1 MYRGLYFKIILIL
14 VIFTLIVMSVV
25 GAVLISSVLGY
36 YNDQFAACMTQNFG
50 EDAQLR
56 QYLVAAMTDADGDFA
71 AKQKSILAS
80 YASRLGI
87 DDYRNYYIL
96 DADGNFLNGSDTA
109 GGEALAET
117 PNLVAAMNGQ
127 LGDANTA
134 GSDYAD
140 YALPLTVG
148 DASCIIYLR
157 DTQDELH
164 EINWMLFSIILQ
176 ALFIGLLI
184 AILLSFFLARA
195 ISMPLSR
202 LTEGVQRVAKGDFKD
217 KISVHSAD
225 EIGVLTENF
234 NTMSRMLEENL
245 DEINGER
252 EKLETVLSCLKDA
265 VITFGKDGRPLQI
278 NRAATDLFADA
289 KREELTLDYIFSLLH
304 YESGGIDISLDDE
317 SGGDVPAVRYKGR
330 VYELYFGNIRYRDA
344 SSMREGVILVI
355 HDVTQSYELDRSRRE
370 FVANASHELR
380 TPLTTI
386 KMVIEA
392 LAGDEGV
399 TKNEMNK
406 SFLDMAETESTRM
419 ELLIKNLLTLSQLD
433 SKTMNFN
440 VREFDLE
447 ESVAYLAK
455 SLAVNASAHG
465 HKLTFDG
472 AYDPVIIRGDKIRIE
487 QILINI
493 TSNAIKYTPDGG
505 RISLRLHDLGDRA
518 VLPRGKGAFE
528 RQRRHGSR
536 PCHRKGI
543 CRRARRRHP
552 RFQHRRQGDNLHRHP
567 AEAGKAVKNQRMSAG
582 APKDTHNPGRGR
594 RLNDPPLRVPP
605 KGEGF
610 NTPTTFLKGERP
622 WKSAKP
628 FCLSA

>member
-14 VIFTLIVMSVV
+14 VIFILIVMSVV

-36 YNDQFAACMTQNFG
+36 YNDQFSSCMAQNLEG
-50 EDAQLR
+50 DAQLR
-56 QYLVAAMTDADGDFA
+56 QYLEAAMADGDADFA

-96 DADGNFLNGSDTA
+96 DADGGFLDGSDTA

-117 PNLVAAMNGQ
+117 PNLVAAINGR
-127 LGDANTA
+127 LGSENTA

-148 DASCIIYLR
+148 DTSCIIYLR

-176 ALFIGLLI
+176 ALFVGLLI

-217 KISVHSAD
+217 KISVHSSD

-265 VITFGKDGRPLQI
+265 VITFGQDGRPLQI

-304 YESGGIDISLDDE
+304 YEGGGIDISLDD
-317 SGGDVPAVRYKGR
+317 GGDVPAVRYNGK

-433 SKTMNFN
+433 SKTMSFN

-447 ESVAYLAK
+447 ESLAYLAK

-472 AYDPVIIRGDKIRIE
+472 AYDPVIIRGDRIRIE

-518 VLPRGKGAFE
+518 EVTITDNGVGIPAEDIPHLFERFYRVEKARSSDKGGTGLGLAIAREFAAAHGGDIRVSSIVGKG
-528 RQRRHGSR
+528 
-536 PCHRKGI
+536 
-543 CRRARRRHP
+543 
-552 RFQHRRQGDNLHRHP
+552 
-567 AEAGKAVKNQRMSAG
+567 
-582 APKDTHNPGRGR
+582 
-594 RLNDPPLRVPP
+594 
-605 KGEGF
+605 
-610 NTPTTFLKGERP
+610 TTFTVTLPKQG
-622 WKSAKP
+622 K
-628 FCLSA
+628 L

>member
-14 VIFTLIVMSVV
+14 VIFILIVMSVV

-36 YNDQFAACMTQNFG
+36 YNDQFSSCMAQNLEG
-50 EDAQLR
+50 DAQLR
-56 QYLVAAMTDADGDFA
+56 QYLEAAMADGDADFA

-96 DADGNFLNGSDTA
+96 DADGSFLDGSDTA

-117 PNLVAAMNGQ
+117 PNLVAAINGR
-127 LGDANTA
+127 LGSENTA

-148 DASCIIYLR
+148 DTSCIIYLR

-217 KISVHSAD
+217 KISVHSSD

-265 VITFGKDGRPLQI
+265 VITFGQDGRPLQI

-304 YESGGIDISLDDE
+304 YEGGGIDISLDD
-317 SGGDVPAVRYKGR
+317 GGDVPAVRYNGK

-433 SKTMNFN
+433 SKTMSFN

-447 ESVAYLAK
+447 ESIAYLAK

-472 AYDPVIIRGDKIRIE
+472 AYDPVIIRGDRIRIE

-518 VLPRGKGAFE
+518 EVTITDNGVGIPAEDIPHLFERFYRVEKARSSDKGGTGLGLAIAREFAAAHGGDIRVSSIVGKG
-528 RQRRHGSR
+528 
-536 PCHRKGI
+536 
-543 CRRARRRHP
+543 
-552 RFQHRRQGDNLHRHP
+552 
-567 AEAGKAVKNQRMSAG
+567 
-582 APKDTHNPGRGR
+582 
-594 RLNDPPLRVPP
+594 
-605 KGEGF
+605 
-610 NTPTTFLKGERP
+610 TTFTVTLPKQG
-622 WKSAKP
+622 K
-628 FCLSA
+628 L

>member
-234 NTMSRMLEENL
+234 NTMSRMLGENL

-518 VLPRGKGAFE
+518 EITITDNGVGIPEEDIPHLFERFYRVEKARSSDKGGTGLGLAIAKEFAVAHGGDIRVSSIVGKG
-528 RQRRHGSR
+528 
-536 PCHRKGI
+536 
-543 CRRARRRHP
+543 
-552 RFQHRRQGDNLHRHP
+552 
-567 AEAGKAVKNQRMSAG
+567 
-582 APKDTHNPGRGR
+582 
-594 RLNDPPLRVPP
+594 
-605 KGEGF
+605 
-610 NTPTTFLKGERP
+610 TTFTVTLPKQG
-622 WKSAKP
+622 K
-628 FCLSA
+628 L

>member
-36 YNDQFAACMTQNFG
+36 YNDQFSACMTQNFG

-518 VLPRGKGAFE
+518 EITITDNGVGIPEEDIPHLFERFYRVEKARSSDKGGTGLGLAIAKEFAVAHGGDIRVSSIVGKG
-528 RQRRHGSR
+528 
-536 PCHRKGI
+536 
-543 CRRARRRHP
+543 
-552 RFQHRRQGDNLHRHP
+552 
-567 AEAGKAVKNQRMSAG
+567 
-582 APKDTHNPGRGR
+582 
-594 RLNDPPLRVPP
+594 
-605 KGEGF
+605 
-610 NTPTTFLKGERP
+610 TTFTVTLPKQG
-622 WKSAKP
+622 K
-628 FCLSA
+628 L

>member
-14 VIFTLIVMSVV
+14 VIFILIVMSVV

-36 YNDQFAACMTQNFG
+36 YNDQFSSCMAQNLEG
-50 EDAQLR
+50 DAQLR
-56 QYLVAAMTDADGDFA
+56 QYLEAAMADGDADFA

-96 DADGNFLNGSDTA
+96 DADGGFLDGSDTA

-117 PNLVAAMNGQ
+117 PNLVAAINGR
-127 LGDANTA
+127 LGSENTA

-148 DASCIIYLR
+148 DTSCIIYLR

-176 ALFIGLLI
+176 ALFVGLLI

-217 KISVHSAD
+217 KISVHSND

-265 VITFGKDGRPLQI
+265 VITFGQDGKPLQI

-304 YESGGIDISLDDE
+304 YESGGIDISLDD
-317 SGGDVPAVRYKGR
+317 GGDVPAVRYKGK

-344 SSMREGVILVI
+344 TSMREGVILVI

-392 LAGDEGV
+392 LSADEGV

-447 ESVAYLAK
+447 ESLAYLAK

-472 AYDPVIIRGDKIRIE
+472 AYDPVVIRGDKIRIE

-505 RISLRLHDLGDRA
+505 RISLRLRDIGDA
-518 VLPRGKGAFE
+518 AEVSITDNGVGIPEEDIPHLFE
-528 RQRRHGSR
+528 RFYRVEKARSSDKGGTGLGLAIAKEFAAAHGGDIRVSSIVS
-536 PCHRKGI
+536 KG
-543 CRRARRRHP
+543 
-552 RFQHRRQGDNLHRHP
+552 
-567 AEAGKAVKNQRMSAG
+567 
-582 APKDTHNPGRGR
+582 
-594 RLNDPPLRVPP
+594 
-605 KGEGF
+605 
-610 NTPTTFLKGERP
+610 TTFTVTLPKQG
-622 WKSAKP
+622 K
-628 FCLSA
+628 L

>member
-96 DADGNFLNGSDTA
+96 DADGDFLDGSDTA

-164 EINWMLFSIILQ
+164 EINWMLFSITLQ

-455 SLAVNASAHG
+455 SLAVNASARG

-518 VLPRGKGAFE
+518 EITITDNGVGIPEEDIPHLFERFYRVEKARSSDKGGTGLGLAIAKEFAVAHGGDIRVSSIVGKG
-528 RQRRHGSR
+528 
-536 PCHRKGI
+536 
-543 CRRARRRHP
+543 
-552 RFQHRRQGDNLHRHP
+552 
-567 AEAGKAVKNQRMSAG
+567 
-582 APKDTHNPGRGR
+582 
-594 RLNDPPLRVPP
+594 
-605 KGEGF
+605 
-610 NTPTTFLKGERP
+610 TTFTVTLPKQG
-622 WKSAKP
+622 K
-628 FCLSA
+628 L

>member
-96 DADGNFLNGSDTA
+96 DADGDFLDGSDTA

-447 ESVAYLAK
+447 ESVAFLAK

-518 VLPRGKGAFE
+518 EITITDNGVGIPEEDIPHLFERFYRVEKARSSDKGGTGLGLAIAKEFAVAHGGDIRVSSIVGKG
-528 RQRRHGSR
+528 
-536 PCHRKGI
+536 
-543 CRRARRRHP
+543 
-552 RFQHRRQGDNLHRHP
+552 
-567 AEAGKAVKNQRMSAG
+567 
-582 APKDTHNPGRGR
+582 
-594 RLNDPPLRVPP
+594 
-605 KGEGF
+605 
-610 NTPTTFLKGERP
+610 TTFTVTLPKQG
-622 WKSAKP
+622 K
-628 FCLSA
+628 L

>member
-14 VIFTLIVMSVV
+14 VIFILIVMSVV

-36 YNDQFAACMTQNFG
+36 YNEQFSSCMAQNLEG
-50 EDAQLR
+50 DAQLR
-56 QYLVAAMTDADGDFA
+56 QYLEAAMADGDADFA

-96 DADGNFLNGSDTA
+96 DADGGFLDGSDTA

-117 PNLVAAMNGQ
+117 PNLVAAINGR
-127 LGDANTA
+127 LGSENTA

-148 DASCIIYLR
+148 DTSCIIYLR

-217 KISVHSAD
+217 KISVHSSD

-265 VITFGKDGRPLQI
+265 VITFGQDGRPLQI

-304 YESGGIDISLDDE
+304 YEGGGIDISLDD
-317 SGGDVPAVRYKGR
+317 GGDVPAVRYNGK

-433 SKTMNFN
+433 SKTMSFN

-447 ESVAYLAK
+447 ESLAYLAK

-472 AYDPVIIRGDKIRIE
+472 AYDPVIIRGDRIRIE

-518 VLPRGKGAFE
+518 EITITDNGVGIPAEDIPHLFERFYRVEKARSSDKGGTGLGLAIAREFAAAHGGDIRVSSIVGKG
-528 RQRRHGSR
+528 
-536 PCHRKGI
+536 
-543 CRRARRRHP
+543 
-552 RFQHRRQGDNLHRHP
+552 
-567 AEAGKAVKNQRMSAG
+567 
-582 APKDTHNPGRGR
+582 
-594 RLNDPPLRVPP
+594 
-605 KGEGF
+605 
-610 NTPTTFLKGERP
+610 TTFTVTLPKQG
-622 WKSAKP
+622 K
-628 FCLSA
+628 L

>member
-330 VYELYFGNIRYRDA
+330 VYVLYFGNIRYRDA

-518 VLPRGKGAFE
+518 EITITDNGVGIPEEDIPHLFERFYRVEKARSSDKGGTGLGLAIAKEFAVAHGGDIRVSSIVGKG
-528 RQRRHGSR
+528 
-536 PCHRKGI
+536 
-543 CRRARRRHP
+543 
-552 RFQHRRQGDNLHRHP
+552 
-567 AEAGKAVKNQRMSAG
+567 
-582 APKDTHNPGRGR
+582 
-594 RLNDPPLRVPP
+594 
-605 KGEGF
+605 
-610 NTPTTFLKGERP
+610 TTFTVTLPKQG
-622 WKSAKP
+622 K
-628 FCLSA
+628 L

>member
-56 QYLVAAMTDADGDFA
+56 QYLMAAMTDADGDFA

-96 DADGNFLNGSDTA
+96 DADGNFLDGSDTA

-518 VLPRGKGAFE
+518 EITITDNGVGIPEEDIPHLFERFYRVEKARSSDKGGTGLGLAIAKEFAVAHGGDIRVSSIVGKG
-528 RQRRHGSR
+528 
-536 PCHRKGI
+536 
-543 CRRARRRHP
+543 
-552 RFQHRRQGDNLHRHP
+552 
-567 AEAGKAVKNQRMSAG
+567 
-582 APKDTHNPGRGR
+582 
-594 RLNDPPLRVPP
+594 
-605 KGEGF
+605 
-610 NTPTTFLKGERP
+610 TTFTVTLPKQG
-622 WKSAKP
+622 K
-628 FCLSA
+628 L

>member
-14 VIFTLIVMSVV
+14 VIFILIVMSVV

-36 YNDQFAACMTQNFG
+36 YNDQFSSCMAQNLEG
-50 EDAQLR
+50 DAQLR
-56 QYLVAAMTDADGDFA
+56 QYLEAAMADGDADFA

-87 DDYRNYYIL
+87 VDYRNYYIL
-96 DADGNFLNGSDTA
+96 DADGSFLDGSDTA

-117 PNLVAAMNGQ
+117 PNLVAAINGR
-127 LGDANTA
+127 LGSENTA

-148 DASCIIYLR
+148 DTSCIIYLR

-176 ALFIGLLI
+176 ALFVGLLI

-217 KISVHSAD
+217 KISVHSSD

-265 VITFGKDGRPLQI
+265 VITFGQDGRPLQI

-304 YESGGIDISLDDE
+304 YEGGGIDISLDD
-317 SGGDVPAVRYKGR
+317 GGDVPAVRYNGK

-433 SKTMNFN
+433 SKTMSFN

-447 ESVAYLAK
+447 ESIAYLAK

-472 AYDPVIIRGDKIRIE
+472 AYDPVIIRGDRIRIE

-518 VLPRGKGAFE
+518 EVTITDNGVGIPAEDIPHLFERFYRVEKARSSDKGGTGLGLAIAREFAAAHGGDIRVSSIVGKG
-528 RQRRHGSR
+528 
-536 PCHRKGI
+536 
-543 CRRARRRHP
+543 
-552 RFQHRRQGDNLHRHP
+552 
-567 AEAGKAVKNQRMSAG
+567 
-582 APKDTHNPGRGR
+582 
-594 RLNDPPLRVPP
+594 
-605 KGEGF
+605 
-610 NTPTTFLKGERP
+610 TTFTVTLPKQG
-622 WKSAKP
+622 K
-628 FCLSA
+628 L

>member
-96 DADGNFLNGSDTA
+96 DADGNFLDGSDTA

-317 SGGDVPAVRYKGR
+317 SSGDVPAVRYKGR

-455 SLAVNASAHG
+455 SLAVNASARG

-518 VLPRGKGAFE
+518 EITITDNGVGIPEEDIPHLFERFYRVEKARSSDKGGTGLGLAIAKEFAVAHGGDIRVSSIVGKG
-528 RQRRHGSR
+528 
-536 PCHRKGI
+536 
-543 CRRARRRHP
+543 
-552 RFQHRRQGDNLHRHP
+552 
-567 AEAGKAVKNQRMSAG
+567 
-582 APKDTHNPGRGR
+582 
-594 RLNDPPLRVPP
+594 
-605 KGEGF
+605 
-610 NTPTTFLKGERP
+610 TTFTVTLPKQG
-622 WKSAKP
+622 K
-628 FCLSA
+628 L

>member
-14 VIFTLIVMSVV
+14 VIFILIVMSVV

-36 YNDQFAACMTQNFG
+36 YNDQFSSCMAQNLEG
-50 EDAQLR
+50 DAQLR
-56 QYLVAAMTDADGDFA
+56 QYLEAAMADGDADFA

-96 DADGNFLNGSDTA
+96 DADGGFLDGSDTA

-117 PNLVAAMNGQ
+117 PNLVAAINGR
-127 LGDANTA
+127 LGSENTA

-148 DASCIIYLR
+148 DTSCIIYLR

-176 ALFIGLLI
+176 ALFVGLLI

-217 KISVHSAD
+217 KISVHSSD

-265 VITFGKDGRPLQI
+265 VITFGQDGRPLQI

-304 YESGGIDISLDDE
+304 YEGGGIDISLDD
-317 SGGDVPAVRYKGR
+317 GGDVPAVRYNGK

-433 SKTMNFN
+433 SKTMSFN

-447 ESVAYLAK
+447 ESIAYLSK

-472 AYDPVIIRGDKIRIE
+472 AYDPVIIRGDRIRIE

-518 VLPRGKGAFE
+518 EVTITDNGVGIPAEDIPHLFERFYRVEKARSSDKGGTGLGLAIAREFAAAHGGDIRVSSIVGKG
-528 RQRRHGSR
+528 
-536 PCHRKGI
+536 
-543 CRRARRRHP
+543 
-552 RFQHRRQGDNLHRHP
+552 
-567 AEAGKAVKNQRMSAG
+567 
-582 APKDTHNPGRGR
+582 
-594 RLNDPPLRVPP
+594 
-605 KGEGF
+605 
-610 NTPTTFLKGERP
+610 TTFTVTLPKQG
-622 WKSAKP
+622 K
-628 FCLSA
+628 L

>member
-14 VIFTLIVMSVV
+14 VIFILIVMSVV
-25 GAVLISSVLGY
+25 GAVLVSSVLGY
-36 YNDQFAACMTQNFG
+36 YNDQFSTCMTQNFEG
-50 EDAQLR
+50 DAQLR
-56 QYLVAAMTDADGDFA
+56 QYLVAAMADGTDDFVT
-71 AKQKSILAS
+71 KQKSILAS

-96 DADGNFLNGSDTA
+96 DADGSFLDGSDTA

-117 PNLVAAMNGQ
+117 PNLVAALSGS
-127 LGDANTA
+127 LGNENTA

-148 DASCIIYLR
+148 DAACIIYLR

-176 ALFIGLLI
+176 ALFVGLLI

-217 KISVHSAD
+217 KISVHSND

-304 YESGGIDISLDDE
+304 YESGGIDISLDD
-317 SGGDVPAVRYKGR
+317 GGDVPAVRYKGK

-344 SSMREGVILVI
+344 TGMREGVILVI

-392 LAGDEGV
+392 LSADEGV

-447 ESVAYLAK
+447 ESLA
-455 SLAVNASAHG
+455 
-465 HKLTFDG
+465 
-472 AYDPVIIRGDKIRIE
+472 
-487 QILINI
+487 
-493 TSNAIKYTPDGG
+493 
-505 RISLRLHDLGDRA
+505 
-518 VLPRGKGAFE
+518 
-528 RQRRHGSR
+528 
-536 PCHRKGI
+536 
-543 CRRARRRHP
+543 
-552 RFQHRRQGDNLHRHP
+552 
-567 AEAGKAVKNQRMSAG
+567 
-582 APKDTHNPGRGR
+582 
-594 RLNDPPLRVPP
+594 
-605 KGEGF
+605 
-610 NTPTTFLKGERP
+610 
-622 WKSAKP
+622 
-628 FCLSA
+628 

>member
-14 VIFTLIVMSVV
+14 VIFILIVMSVV
-25 GAVLISSVLGY
+25 GAVLVSSVLGY
-36 YNDQFAACMTQNFG
+36 YNDQFSTCMTQNFEG
-50 EDAQLR
+50 DAQLR
-56 QYLVAAMTDADGDFA
+56 QYLVAAMADGTDDFVT
-71 AKQKSILAS
+71 KQKSILAS

-96 DADGNFLNGSDTA
+96 DADGSFLDGSDTA

-117 PNLVAAMNGQ
+117 PNLVAALSGS
-127 LGDANTA
+127 LGNESTA

-148 DASCIIYLR
+148 DAACIIYLR

-176 ALFIGLLI
+176 ALFVGLLI

-217 KISVHSAD
+217 KISVHSND

-304 YESGGIDISLDDE
+304 YESGGIDISLDD
-317 SGGDVPAVRYKGR
+317 GGDVPAVRYKGK

-344 SSMREGVILVI
+344 TGMREGVILVI

-392 LAGDEGV
+392 LSADEGV

-447 ESVAYLAK
+447 ESLAYLAK

-472 AYDPVIIRGDKIRIE
+472 AYDPVFIRGDKIRIE

-505 RISLRLHDLGDRA
+505 RISLRLRDLGDTAEVSITDNGVGIPEEDIPHLFERFYRVEKA
-518 VLPRGKGAFE
+518 RSSDKGGTGLGLAIAKEFAAAHGGDIRVSSIVGKG
-528 RQRRHGSR
+528 
-536 PCHRKGI
+536 
-543 CRRARRRHP
+543 
-552 RFQHRRQGDNLHRHP
+552 
-567 AEAGKAVKNQRMSAG
+567 
-582 APKDTHNPGRGR
+582 
-594 RLNDPPLRVPP
+594 
-605 KGEGF
+605 
-610 NTPTTFLKGERP
+610 TTFTVTLPKHG
-622 WKSAKP
+622 K
-628 FCLSA
+628 L

>member
-1 MYRGLYFKIILIL
+1 MYRGLYFKIILVL

-518 VLPRGKGAFE
+518 EITITDNGVGIPEEDIPHLFERFYRVEKARSSDKGGTGLGLAIAKEFAVAHGGDIRVSSIVGKG
-528 RQRRHGSR
+528 
-536 PCHRKGI
+536 
-543 CRRARRRHP
+543 
-552 RFQHRRQGDNLHRHP
+552 
-567 AEAGKAVKNQRMSAG
+567 
-582 APKDTHNPGRGR
+582 
-594 RLNDPPLRVPP
+594 
-605 KGEGF
+605 
-610 NTPTTFLKGERP
+610 TTFTVTLPKQG
-622 WKSAKP
+622 K
-628 FCLSA
+628 L

>member
-56 QYLVAAMTDADGDFA
+56 QYLVAAMTGADGDFA

-96 DADGNFLNGSDTA
+96 DADGNFLDGSDTA

-518 VLPRGKGAFE
+518 EITITDNGVGIPEEDIPHLFERFYRVEKARSSDKGGTGLGLAIAKEFAAAHGGDIRVSSIVGKG
-528 RQRRHGSR
+528 
-536 PCHRKGI
+536 
-543 CRRARRRHP
+543 
-552 RFQHRRQGDNLHRHP
+552 
-567 AEAGKAVKNQRMSAG
+567 
-582 APKDTHNPGRGR
+582 
-594 RLNDPPLRVPP
+594 
-605 KGEGF
+605 
-610 NTPTTFLKGERP
+610 TTFTVTLPKQG
-622 WKSAKP
+622 K
-628 FCLSA
+628 L

>member
-14 VIFTLIVMSVV
+14 VIFILIVMSVV

-36 YNDQFAACMTQNFG
+36 YNDQFSSCMAQNLEG
-50 EDAQLR
+50 DAQLR
-56 QYLVAAMTDADGDFA
+56 QYLEAAMADGDADFA

-96 DADGNFLNGSDTA
+96 DADGGFLDGSDTA

-117 PNLVAAMNGQ
+117 PNLVAAINGR
-127 LGDANTA
+127 LGSENTA

-148 DASCIIYLR
+148 DTSCIIYLR

-176 ALFIGLLI
+176 ALFVGLLI

-217 KISVHSAD
+217 KISVHSSD

-265 VITFGKDGRPLQI
+265 VITFGQDGRPLQI

-304 YESGGIDISLDDE
+304 YEGGGIDISLDD
-317 SGGDVPAVRYKGR
+317 GGDVPAVRYNGK

-433 SKTMNFN
+433 SKTMSFN

-447 ESVAYLAK
+447 ESLAYLAK

-472 AYDPVIIRGDKIRIE
+472 AYDPVIIRGDRIRIE

-518 VLPRGKGAFE
+518 EITITDNGVGIPAEDIPHLFERFYRVEKARSSDKGGTGLGLAIAREFAAAHGGDIRVSSIVGKG
-528 RQRRHGSR
+528 
-536 PCHRKGI
+536 
-543 CRRARRRHP
+543 
-552 RFQHRRQGDNLHRHP
+552 
-567 AEAGKAVKNQRMSAG
+567 
-582 APKDTHNPGRGR
+582 
-594 RLNDPPLRVPP
+594 
-605 KGEGF
+605 
-610 NTPTTFLKGERP
+610 TTFTVTLPKQG
-622 WKSAKP
+622 K
-628 FCLSA
+628 L

>member
-96 DADGNFLNGSDTA
+96 DADGNFLDGSDTA

-518 VLPRGKGAFE
+518 EITITDNGVGIPEEDIPHLFERFYRVEKARSSDKGGTGLGLAIAKEFAVAHGGDIRVSSIVGKG
-528 RQRRHGSR
+528 
-536 PCHRKGI
+536 
-543 CRRARRRHP
+543 
-552 RFQHRRQGDNLHRHP
+552 
-567 AEAGKAVKNQRMSAG
+567 
-582 APKDTHNPGRGR
+582 
-594 RLNDPPLRVPP
+594 
-605 KGEGF
+605 
-610 NTPTTFLKGERP
+610 TTFTVTLPKQG
-622 WKSAKP
+622 K
-628 FCLSA
+628 L

>member
-96 DADGNFLNGSDTA
+96 DAGGNFLDGSDTA

-127 LGDANTA
+127 LGDADTA

-518 VLPRGKGAFE
+518 EITITDNGVGIPEEDLPHLFERFYRVEKARSSDKGGTGLGLAIAKEFAAAHGGDIRVSSIVGKG
-528 RQRRHGSR
+528 
-536 PCHRKGI
+536 
-543 CRRARRRHP
+543 
-552 RFQHRRQGDNLHRHP
+552 
-567 AEAGKAVKNQRMSAG
+567 
-582 APKDTHNPGRGR
+582 
-594 RLNDPPLRVPP
+594 
-605 KGEGF
+605 
-610 NTPTTFLKGERP
+610 TTFTVTLPKQG
-622 WKSAKP
+622 K
-628 FCLSA
+628 L

>member
-56 QYLVAAMTDADGDFA
+56 QYLVAAMTDAVGDFA

-96 DADGNFLNGSDTA
+96 DADGNFLDGSDTA

-317 SGGDVPAVRYKGR
+317 SSGDVPAVRYKGR

-455 SLAVNASAHG
+455 SLAVNASARG

-518 VLPRGKGAFE
+518 EITITDNGVGIPEEDIPHLFERFYRVEKARSSDKGGTGLGLAIAKEFAVAHGGDIRVSSIVGKG
-528 RQRRHGSR
+528 
-536 PCHRKGI
+536 
-543 CRRARRRHP
+543 
-552 RFQHRRQGDNLHRHP
+552 
-567 AEAGKAVKNQRMSAG
+567 
-582 APKDTHNPGRGR
+582 
-594 RLNDPPLRVPP
+594 
-605 KGEGF
+605 
-610 NTPTTFLKGERP
+610 TTFTVTLPKQG
-622 WKSAKP
+622 K
-628 FCLSA
+628 L

>member
-14 VIFTLIVMSVV
+14 VIFILIVMSVV

-36 YNDQFAACMTQNFG
+36 YNDQFSSCMAQNLEG
-50 EDAQLR
+50 DAQLR
-56 QYLVAAMTDADGDFA
+56 QYLEAAMADGDADFA

-96 DADGNFLNGSDTA
+96 DADGGFLDGSDTA

-117 PNLVAAMNGQ
+117 PNLVAAINGR
-127 LGDANTA
+127 LGSENTA

-148 DASCIIYLR
+148 DTSCIIYLR

-176 ALFIGLLI
+176 ALFVGLLI

-217 KISVHSAD
+217 KISVHSSD

-265 VITFGKDGRPLQI
+265 VITFGQDGRPLQI

-304 YESGGIDISLDDE
+304 YEGGGIDISLDD
-317 SGGDVPAVRYKGR
+317 GGDVPAVRYNGK

-433 SKTMNFN
+433 SKTMSFN

-447 ESVAYLAK
+447 ESIAYLAK

-472 AYDPVIIRGDKIRIE
+472 AYNPVIIRGDRIRIE

-518 VLPRGKGAFE
+518 EVTITDNGVGIPAEDIPHLFERFYRVEKARSSDKGGTGLGLAIAREFAAAHGGDIRVSSIVGKG
-528 RQRRHGSR
+528 
-536 PCHRKGI
+536 
-543 CRRARRRHP
+543 
-552 RFQHRRQGDNLHRHP
+552 
-567 AEAGKAVKNQRMSAG
+567 
-582 APKDTHNPGRGR
+582 
-594 RLNDPPLRVPP
+594 
-605 KGEGF
+605 
-610 NTPTTFLKGERP
+610 TTFTVTLPKQG
-622 WKSAKP
+622 K
-628 FCLSA
+628 L

>member
-56 QYLVAAMTDADGDFA
+56 QYLEAAMTGADGDFA

-96 DADGNFLNGSDTA
+96 DADGNFLDGSDTA

-234 NTMSRMLEENL
+234 NTMSRMLEGNL

-455 SLAVNASAHG
+455 SLAVNASARG

-505 RISLRLHDLGDRA
+505 RISLRLQDLGDRA
-518 VLPRGKGAFE
+518 EVTVTDNGVGIPEEDIPHLFERFYRVEKARSSDKGGTGLGLAIAKEFAAAHGGDIRVSSIVGKG
-528 RQRRHGSR
+528 
-536 PCHRKGI
+536 
-543 CRRARRRHP
+543 
-552 RFQHRRQGDNLHRHP
+552 
-567 AEAGKAVKNQRMSAG
+567 
-582 APKDTHNPGRGR
+582 
-594 RLNDPPLRVPP
+594 
-605 KGEGF
+605 
-610 NTPTTFLKGERP
+610 TTFTVTLPKQG
-622 WKSAKP
+622 K
-628 FCLSA
+628 L

>member
-14 VIFTLIVMSVV
+14 VIFILIVMSVV

-36 YNDQFAACMTQNFG
+36 YNEQFSSCMAQNLEG
-50 EDAQLR
+50 DAQLR
-56 QYLVAAMTDADGDFA
+56 QYLEAAMADGDADFA

-96 DADGNFLNGSDTA
+96 DADGGFLDGSDTA

-117 PNLVAAMNGQ
+117 PNLVAAINGR
-127 LGDANTA
+127 LGSENTA

-148 DASCIIYLR
+148 DTSCIIYLR

-217 KISVHSAD
+217 KISVHSSD

-265 VITFGKDGRPLQI
+265 VITFGQDGRPLQI

-304 YESGGIDISLDDE
+304 YEGGGIDISLDD
-317 SGGDVPAVRYKGR
+317 GGDVPAVRYNGK

-433 SKTMNFN
+433 SKTMSFN

-447 ESVAYLAK
+447 ESIAYLAK

-472 AYDPVIIRGDKIRIE
+472 AYDPVIIRGDRIRIE

-518 VLPRGKGAFE
+518 EVTITDNGVGIPAEDIPHLFERFYRVEKARSSDKGGTGLGLAIAREFAAAHGGDIRVSSIVGKG
-528 RQRRHGSR
+528 
-536 PCHRKGI
+536 
-543 CRRARRRHP
+543 
-552 RFQHRRQGDNLHRHP
+552 
-567 AEAGKAVKNQRMSAG
+567 
-582 APKDTHNPGRGR
+582 
-594 RLNDPPLRVPP
+594 
-605 KGEGF
+605 
-610 NTPTTFLKGERP
+610 TTFTVTLPKQG
-622 WKSAKP
+622 K
-628 FCLSA
+628 L

>member
-317 SGGDVPAVRYKGR
+317 GGGDVPAVRYKGR

-518 VLPRGKGAFE
+518 EITITDNGVGIPEEDIPHLFERFYRVEKARSSDKGGTGLGLAIAKEFAVAHGGDIRVSSIVGKG
-528 RQRRHGSR
+528 
-536 PCHRKGI
+536 
-543 CRRARRRHP
+543 
-552 RFQHRRQGDNLHRHP
+552 
-567 AEAGKAVKNQRMSAG
+567 
-582 APKDTHNPGRGR
+582 
-594 RLNDPPLRVPP
+594 
-605 KGEGF
+605 
-610 NTPTTFLKGERP
+610 TTFTVTLPKQG
-622 WKSAKP
+622 K
-628 FCLSA
+628 L

>member
-14 VIFTLIVMSVV
+14 VIFILIVMSVV

-36 YNDQFAACMTQNFG
+36 YNDQFSSCMAQNLEG
-50 EDAQLR
+50 DAQLR
-56 QYLVAAMTDADGDFA
+56 QYLEAAMADGDADFA

-96 DADGNFLNGSDTA
+96 DADGGFLDGSDTA

-117 PNLVAAMNGQ
+117 PNLVAAINGR
-127 LGDANTA
+127 LGSENTA

-148 DASCIIYLR
+148 DTSCIIYLR

-176 ALFIGLLI
+176 ALFVGLLI

-217 KISVHSAD
+217 KISVHSSD

-265 VITFGKDGRPLQI
+265 VITFGQDGRPLQI

-304 YESGGIDISLDDE
+304 YEGGGIDISLDD
-317 SGGDVPAVRYKGR
+317 GGDVPAVRYNGK

-433 SKTMNFN
+433 SKTMSFN

-447 ESVAYLAK
+447 ESIAYLAK

-518 VLPRGKGAFE
+518 EVTITDNGVGIPAEDIPHLFERFYRVEKARSSDKGGTGLGLAIAREFAAAHGGDIRVSSIVGKG
-528 RQRRHGSR
+528 
-536 PCHRKGI
+536 
-543 CRRARRRHP
+543 
-552 RFQHRRQGDNLHRHP
+552 
-567 AEAGKAVKNQRMSAG
+567 
-582 APKDTHNPGRGR
+582 
-594 RLNDPPLRVPP
+594 
-605 KGEGF
+605 
-610 NTPTTFLKGERP
+610 TTFTVTLPKQG
-622 WKSAKP
+622 K
-628 FCLSA
+628 L

>member
-71 AKQKSILAS
+71 VKQKSILAS

-96 DADGNFLNGSDTA
+96 DADGDFLDGSDTA

-518 VLPRGKGAFE
+518 EITITDNGVGIPEEDLPHLFERFYRVEKARSSDKGGTGLGLAIAKEFAVAHGGDIRVSSIVGKG
-528 RQRRHGSR
+528 
-536 PCHRKGI
+536 
-543 CRRARRRHP
+543 
-552 RFQHRRQGDNLHRHP
+552 
-567 AEAGKAVKNQRMSAG
+567 
-582 APKDTHNPGRGR
+582 
-594 RLNDPPLRVPP
+594 
-605 KGEGF
+605 
-610 NTPTTFLKGERP
+610 TTFTVTLPKQG
-622 WKSAKP
+622 K
-628 FCLSA
+628 L

>member
-202 LTEGVQRVAKGDFKD
+202 LTEGVQRVAKGNFKD

-518 VLPRGKGAFE
+518 EITITDNGVGIPEEDIPHLFERFYRVEKARSSDKGGTGLGLAIAKEFAVAHGGDIRVSSIVGKG
-528 RQRRHGSR
+528 
-536 PCHRKGI
+536 
-543 CRRARRRHP
+543 
-552 RFQHRRQGDNLHRHP
+552 
-567 AEAGKAVKNQRMSAG
+567 
-582 APKDTHNPGRGR
+582 
-594 RLNDPPLRVPP
+594 
-605 KGEGF
+605 
-610 NTPTTFLKGERP
+610 TTFTVTLPKQG
-622 WKSAKP
+622 K
-628 FCLSA
+628 L

>member
-14 VIFTLIVMSVV
+14 VIFILIVMSVV

-36 YNDQFAACMTQNFG
+36 YNDQFSSCMAQNLEG
-50 EDAQLR
+50 DAQLR
-56 QYLVAAMTDADGDFA
+56 QYLEAAMADGDADFA

-96 DADGNFLNGSDTA
+96 DADGGFLDGSDTA

-117 PNLVAAMNGQ
+117 PNLVAAINGR
-127 LGDANTA
+127 LGSENTA

-148 DASCIIYLR
+148 DTSCIIYLR

-217 KISVHSAD
+217 KISVHSSD

-265 VITFGKDGRPLQI
+265 VITFGQDGRPLQI

-289 KREELTLDYIFSLLH
+289 KREDLTLDYIFSLLH
-304 YESGGIDISLDDE
+304 YEGGGIDISLDD
-317 SGGDVPAVRYKGR
+317 GGDVPAVRYNGK

-433 SKTMNFN
+433 SKTMSFN

-447 ESVAYLAK
+447 ESIAYLAK

-472 AYDPVIIRGDKIRIE
+472 AYDPVIIRGDRIRIE

-518 VLPRGKGAFE
+518 EVTITDNGVGIPAEDIPHLFERFYRVEKARSSDKGGTGLGLAIAREFAAAHGGDIRVSSIVGKG
-528 RQRRHGSR
+528 
-536 PCHRKGI
+536 
-543 CRRARRRHP
+543 
-552 RFQHRRQGDNLHRHP
+552 
-567 AEAGKAVKNQRMSAG
+567 
-582 APKDTHNPGRGR
+582 
-594 RLNDPPLRVPP
+594 
-605 KGEGF
+605 
-610 NTPTTFLKGERP
+610 TTFTVTLPKQG
-622 WKSAKP
+622 K
-628 FCLSA
+628 L

>member
-56 QYLVAAMTDADGDFA
+56 QYLEAAMTGADGDFA

-96 DADGNFLNGSDTA
+96 DADGNFLDGSDTA

-317 SGGDVPAVRYKGR
+317 GDGDVPAVRYKGR

-455 SLAVNASAHG
+455 SLAVNASARG

-505 RISLRLHDLGDRA
+505 RISLRLQDLGDRA
-518 VLPRGKGAFE
+518 EVTVTDNGVGIPEEDIPHLFERFYRVEKARSSDKGGTGLGLAIAKEFAAAHGGDIRVSSIVGKG
-528 RQRRHGSR
+528 
-536 PCHRKGI
+536 
-543 CRRARRRHP
+543 
-552 RFQHRRQGDNLHRHP
+552 
-567 AEAGKAVKNQRMSAG
+567 
-582 APKDTHNPGRGR
+582 
-594 RLNDPPLRVPP
+594 
-605 KGEGF
+605 
-610 NTPTTFLKGERP
+610 TTFTVTLPKQG
-622 WKSAKP
+622 K
-628 FCLSA
+628 L

>member
-14 VIFTLIVMSVV
+14 VIFILIVMSVV

-56 QYLVAAMTDADGDFA
+56 QYLEAAMTDADGDFA

-96 DADGNFLNGSDTA
+96 DADGNFLDGSDTA
-109 GGEALAET
+109 GGEALAGT

-127 LGDANTA
+127 LGDTNTA

-140 YALPLTVG
+140 YALPLAVG

-176 ALFIGLLI
+176 ALFVGLLI

-265 VITFGKDGRPLQI
+265 VITFGQDGRPLQI

-304 YESGGIDISLDDE
+304 YESGGIDISLDD
-317 SGGDVPAVRYKGR
+317 GGDVPAVRYKGR

-447 ESVAYLAK
+447 ESLAYLAK

-472 AYDPVIIRGDKIRIE
+472 AYDPVVIRGDKIRIE

-505 RISLRLHDLGDRA
+505 KISLRLRDLGDAAEVSITDNGVGIPEEDIPHLFERFYRVEKA
-518 VLPRGKGAFE
+518 RSSDKGGTGLGLAIAKEFAAAHGGDIRVSSIVGKG
-528 RQRRHGSR
+528 
-536 PCHRKGI
+536 
-543 CRRARRRHP
+543 
-552 RFQHRRQGDNLHRHP
+552 
-567 AEAGKAVKNQRMSAG
+567 
-582 APKDTHNPGRGR
+582 
-594 RLNDPPLRVPP
+594 
-605 KGEGF
+605 
-610 NTPTTFLKGERP
+610 TTFTVTLPKQG
-622 WKSAKP
+622 K
-628 FCLSA
+628 L

>member
-96 DADGNFLNGSDTA
+96 DADGDFLDGSDTA

-265 VITFGKDGRPLQI
+265 VFTFGKDGRPLQI

-518 VLPRGKGAFE
+518 EITITDNGVGIPEEDIPHLFERFYRVEKARSSDKGGTGLGLAIAKEFAVAHGGDIRVSSIVGKG
-528 RQRRHGSR
+528 
-536 PCHRKGI
+536 
-543 CRRARRRHP
+543 
-552 RFQHRRQGDNLHRHP
+552 
-567 AEAGKAVKNQRMSAG
+567 
-582 APKDTHNPGRGR
+582 
-594 RLNDPPLRVPP
+594 
-605 KGEGF
+605 
-610 NTPTTFLKGERP
+610 TTFTVTLPKQG
-622 WKSAKP
+622 K
-628 FCLSA
+628 L

>member
-14 VIFTLIVMSVV
+14 VIFILIVMSVV

-317 SGGDVPAVRYKGR
+317 SGGDVPAVRYKGM

-518 VLPRGKGAFE
+518 EITITDNGVGIPEEDIPHLFERFYRVEKARSSDKGGTGLGLAIAKEFAVAHGGDIRVSSIVGKG
-528 RQRRHGSR
+528 
-536 PCHRKGI
+536 
-543 CRRARRRHP
+543 
-552 RFQHRRQGDNLHRHP
+552 
-567 AEAGKAVKNQRMSAG
+567 
-582 APKDTHNPGRGR
+582 
-594 RLNDPPLRVPP
+594 
-605 KGEGF
+605 
-610 NTPTTFLKGERP
+610 TTFTVTLPKQE
-622 WKSAKP
+622 K
-628 FCLSA
+628 L

>member
-56 QYLVAAMTDADGDFA
+56 QYLEAAMTDADGDFA

-317 SGGDVPAVRYKGR
+317 GGDVPAVRYKGR

-455 SLAVNASAHG
+455 SLAVNASARG

-518 VLPRGKGAFE
+518 EITITDNGVGIPEEDLPHLFERFYRVEKARSSDKGGTGLGLAIAKEFAAAHGGDIRVSSIVGKG
-528 RQRRHGSR
+528 
-536 PCHRKGI
+536 
-543 CRRARRRHP
+543 
-552 RFQHRRQGDNLHRHP
+552 
-567 AEAGKAVKNQRMSAG
+567 
-582 APKDTHNPGRGR
+582 
-594 RLNDPPLRVPP
+594 
-605 KGEGF
+605 
-610 NTPTTFLKGERP
+610 TTFTVTLPKQG
-622 WKSAKP
+622 K
-628 FCLSA
+628 L